1 MNRFVIIDGL
11 PYLFSHGSIFTV
23 CLNKVGFTVG
33 KKVKM
38 PEIPTVTY
46 SELSVRAKCETLSS
60 IPAEVEQEVEQPE
73 QPETEKAED
82 ESEQTAEE
90 QPKQKTARS
99 RRRAVKKE

>member
-46 SELSVRAKCETLSS
+46 SELSVRAKCTVHSS
-60 IPAEVEQEVEQPE
+60 IPAEVEQSE
-73 QPETEKAED
+73 QPETEQA
-82 ESEQTAEE
+82 AGE
-90 QPKQKTARS
+90 QPKPKATRS

>member
-33 KKVKM
+33 EKVKM

-73 QPETEKAED
+73 QPEAEKTEI
-82 ESEQTAEE
+82 ESEQAAEE
-90 QPKQKTARS
+90 QKTACS